1 MDNEKLYF
9 RFLREGDY
17 EIICKWWKWWR
28 WPVLPKDMLP
38 DDGKCGFMVEKDNTP
53 IVSCFLFLTNSKGA
67 KLEWVVSNPE
77 YRESDRKEAIEMLI
91 NEAEKI
97 CKNMGYK
104 YIFSIGRNEHLI
116 ETHKKL
122 GWFVDP
128 KQSHEIIKTI

>member
-1 MDNEKLYF
+1 M
-9 RFLREGDY
+9 
-17 EIICKWWKWWR
+17 
-28 WPVLPKDMLP
+28 
-38 DDGKCGFMVEKDNTP
+38 
-53 IVSCFLFLTNSKGA
+53 FLTNSKGA